1 MALVHLG
8 ARIWFPV
15 DVLLVA
21 EQMIGS
27 TTMDTIYMC
36 TCACVYTCVFISLSF
51 FLYVSPGYYAMGSA
65 GKMLVDASIIVS
77 QVGKACYVLANICTH
92 TFFLFHI
99 SQVSLVHTLSLYQKT
114 YIASIL
120 LYQSK

>member
-15 DVLLVA
+15 NVVLVA

-51 FLYVSPGYYAMGSA
+51 FLYFSPGYYAMGSA

-77 QVGKACYVLANICTH
+77 QVGKACYSMYLA
-92 TFFLFHI
+92 I
-99 SQVSLVHTLSLYQKT
+99 SVHTLSFCFIYLRFHLCIPYLYIRKPT
-114 YIASIL
+114 
-120 LYQSK
+120 